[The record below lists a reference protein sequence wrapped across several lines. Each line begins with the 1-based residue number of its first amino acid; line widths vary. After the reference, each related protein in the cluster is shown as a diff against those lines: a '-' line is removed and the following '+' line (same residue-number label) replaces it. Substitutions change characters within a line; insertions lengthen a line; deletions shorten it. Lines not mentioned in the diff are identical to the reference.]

1 MASPSNPMA
10 NPNSLA
16 SRDIAYHLHPYTNQS
31 LFPKQGPI
39 IMTRGEGIQVFDE
52 DGKAYIEG
60 MAGLWCANL
69 GMGNQARMLKA
80 VTHQLERLPYYHT
93 FASKTSDVTI
103 ELAERLIAM
112 APAPMSK
119 VLFSNSG
126 SEANDTAIKLIWYY
140 NNARGKPD
148 KKKIISRVKAY
159 HGVTVATASLT
170 GLPRNHQDFD
180 LPIAGIL
187 HTNCPHYYR
196 FGLPG
201 ESEEAFAT
209 RCADDLEK
217 LILTEG
223 PDTIAAFIG
232 EPVMGAGGVI
242 VPPATYWEKI
252 QAVLKRYDVLLHIDE
267 VICGFG
273 RTGNT
278 WGAQTFGIEPDMMAC
293 AKGLSAAYLPI
304 SALMVSEDI
313 YQATITE
320 SAKIGTFAHGFTYGG
335 HPAAA
340 AAALEAQKIYV
351 EEGLFERARELSP
364 QFQEG
369 LRQFASH
376 LLVGEVRGVGLVA
389 GIELVKDKA
398 TREPFDPAA
407 NVGLI
412 AEKCCLDE
420 GLILRPIGDTLAIC
434 PPLIISPA
442 EVEQIQERIGRAL
455 DATLEIV
462 RQKGILA

>member
-1 MASPSNPMA
+1 MASPPNPTA

-31 LFPKQGPI
+31 LFPEQGPI
-39 IMTRGEGIQVFDE
+39 IITHGEGIKVFDE

-80 VTHQLERLPYYHT
+80 VTRQLERLPYYHT
-93 FASKTSDVTI
+93 FASKTSDITI

-140 NNARGKPD
+140 NNARGRPD
-148 KKKIISRVKAY
+148 KKKIISRAKAY

-187 HTNCPHYYR
+187 HTSCPHHYR

-223 PDTIAAFIG
+223 PDTVAAFVG

-252 QAVLKRYDVLLHIDE
+252 QAVLTRYDVLLHIDE

-278 WGAQTFGIEPDMMAC
+278 WGAQTYGIKPDMIAC

-304 SALMVSEDI
+304 SALMMSDDI
-313 YQATITE
+313 YQATVTE

-364 QFQEG
+364 QFQDG

-376 LLVGEVRGVGLVA
+376 PLVGEVRGVGLVA

-398 TREPFDPAA
+398 TREPFDPTV
-407 NVGLI
+407 NIGLI

-434 PPLIISPA
+434 PPLIISPT
-442 EVEQIQERIGRAL
+442 EIDQLQGCVGRAL
-455 DATLEIV
+455 DATLEIA
-462 RQKGILA
+462 RQKQYLA